1 MMNELVDDTLSLN
14 GLTVVKFFAEWCV
27 PCKKL
32 DSLLVKMEKEF
43 SEVNFLSVDIDKHL
57 KLAQEYRIMSVP
69 TLLFFVGD
77 KEVNRVQ
84 GLVMTEQLRKTFKAF
99 TGKK

>member
-1 MMNELVDDTLSLN
+1 MKELIDDTLDLN
-14 GLTVVKFFAEWCV
+14 GLTVVKFFTEWCV

-32 DSLLVKMEKEF
+32 DPLLSKMEKEF
-43 SEVNFLSVDIDKHL
+43 PEVNFISIDIDKHL

-69 TLLFFVGD
+69 TLLFFVAD
-77 KEVNRVQ
+77 KESNRVQ
-84 GLVMTEQLRKTFKAF
+84 GLVMTEQLRKVFKAF